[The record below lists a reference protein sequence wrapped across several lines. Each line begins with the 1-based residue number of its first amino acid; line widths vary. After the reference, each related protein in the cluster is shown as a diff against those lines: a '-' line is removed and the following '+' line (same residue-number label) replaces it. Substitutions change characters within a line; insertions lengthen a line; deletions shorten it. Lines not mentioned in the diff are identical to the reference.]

1 MYGNS
6 WAERLNGQQRLVH
19 ALATVVALTI
29 ASAMFFSIKAATAV
43 GGEFECGPAAYALV
57 AGPTHQDAEQGDCR
71 TAATKRLTTVTGLI
85 VLTIIGSHIGARLT
99 RSPRP
104 AHPHNIVR
112 QTPPTDKGRSPN
124 ARVIAGA
131 SPRAAGHH
139 HAD

>member
-19 ALATVVALTI
+19 ALATVIALTI
-29 ASAMFFSIKAATAV
+29 ASAMFFSIKATTAV
-43 GGEFECGPAAYALV
+43 GGEFDCGPAAYALV
-57 AGPTHQDAEQGDCR
+57 AGPEYEDGEKGDCR
-71 TAATKRLTTVTGLI
+71 TAASKRLTTVTGLI

-104 AHPHNIVR
+104 THPHNIVR
-112 QTPPTDKGRSPN
+112 QTPPTDRTRPHDMG
-124 ARVIAGA
+124 VIAGT